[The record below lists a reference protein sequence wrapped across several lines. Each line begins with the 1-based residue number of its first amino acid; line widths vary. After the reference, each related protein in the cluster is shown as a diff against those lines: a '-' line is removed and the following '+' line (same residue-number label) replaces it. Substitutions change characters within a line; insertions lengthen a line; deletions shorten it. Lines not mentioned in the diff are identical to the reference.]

1 MISIRQAFKERLSWL
16 SYQAY
21 YDARWTQVFH
31 RTLRESHD
39 CKFTLH
45 NKLSG

>member
-1 MISIRQAFKERLSWL
+1 MIYIRQTFKERLSWR

-21 YDARWTQVFH
+21 FDAGWTQVFH

-39 CKFTLH
+39 RKFTLH